1 MQSEDLQSKPAH
13 LIRRA
18 NQISA
23 ALFMEE
29 CAAFD
34 LTILQYM
41 ALLTIRD
48 HAGTDATRL
57 CSFVSSDRATMVGLL
72 ERLEVRKLIRRFP
85 DPDDKRVKLL
95 KVTAAGAQLIDRAET
110 AVSRAQMRILEPL
123 RPNDRKRFLTLLGQ
137 IVAPKRLPRLDRSG
151 IKPPSRIST

>member
-1 MQSEDLQSKPAH
+1 
-13 LIRRA
+13 
-18 NQISA
+18 
-23 ALFMEE
+23 MEE

-48 HAGTDATRL
+48 HAGIDATRL

-72 ERLEVRKLIRRFP
+72 ERLEARKLIRRFP

-151 IKPPSRIST
+151 LRSPSRIST